1 MRKTTMILPAIILLT
16 ACQKKEEKKTT
27 ALTEVKN
34 LNTIEL
40 RYPDSKKDTAVYD
53 DYLNGTV
60 KVADPYQWLEDD
72 RSEATGKWV
81 DEQNTLTQHYL
92 EQIPYKKHFESR
104 LKELLEYERVGLP
117 YKKGDY
123 YFITR
128 NNGLQNQSTTYY
140 KKGKEGKETIFLDPN
155 TMSEKGTTSA
165 YVETFS
171 KDKSLASIGI
181 NEAGS
186 DWKTI
191 KVKNVEKNEYLND
204 VVEQVKFSSAQWYK
218 DGFFYSRFPK
228 SKGSE
233 LSEKNEFHSVYYHK
247 LGTPQEQDVLVYM
260 DSEPET
266 YNYLNVSEDENYFV
280 LSSAQGT
287 AGNKIRIA
295 KATDEL
301 NKIEW
306 KSVMD
311 NFDSE
316 NSIVDIQNDLFY
328 LLTDYQAPN
337 NRLVAFSVEQYEEGD
352 WKEILPEGKSLLN
365 SASLAG
371 GKLFTNYLENASTK
385 IYQFDINGQSK
396 KEVQLPGI
404 GTAAG
409 FNGDDKDT
417 SLFYYFTSFTYPTTI
432 FEYHIGSGKSTPY
445 FEPQLKFN
453 PADYETEQVWY
464 TSKDGTKVPMFITYK
479 KGLERN
485 GDNPT
490 YLYAYGGFNI
500 NIVPSFRTSFIPFL
514 EEGGIY
520 AIPNI
525 RGGGEFGAEWH
536 KAGMLTKKQNVFD
549 DFIAAAQY
557 LIDEKYTRKEKLAIA
572 GGSNGGLLVGA
583 CITQRPDLYQVAFP
597 AVGVM
602 DMLKYHTFT
611 IGWGWADEYGR
622 SDDSPEMFN
631 YLKGY
636 SPLHNIKEGTQYPAT
651 MVLTADHDDRVV
663 PAHSFKFIAELQ
675 EKHQGENPVVI
686 RIEKDA
692 GHGAGKPISK
702 QIEESADQWSF
713 LFFNMGYEQLPTQK
727 KM

>member
-1 MRKTTMILPAIILLT
+1 MRRITLFVSIILLT
-16 ACQKKEEKKTT
+16 ACHKKEEKK
-27 ALTEVKN
+27 AHKLSEVKN

-40 RYPDSKKDTAVYD
+40 NYPNSKKDTTVYD
-53 DYLNGTV
+53 SYLNGTE

-72 RSEATGKWV
+72 RSKETEKWV
-81 DEQNTLTQHYL
+81 NEQNAVTEQYL
-92 EQIPYKKHFESR
+92 NQIPYKKDFKQR
-104 LKELLEYERVGLP
+104 LKELLQYERVGLP

-123 YFITR
+123 YFISK
-128 NNGLQNQSTTYY
+128 NNGLQNQSVTYY
-140 KKGKEGKETIFLDPN
+140 KKGKDGKETIFLDPN
-155 TMSEKGTTSA
+155 SMSEKGTTSA
-165 YVETFS
+165 NVETFS
-171 KDKSLASIGI
+171 KDKKLASIGI

-191 KVKNVEKNEYLND
+191 KIKNIETNEYLKD
-204 VVEQVKFSSAQWYK
+204 VIEQVKFSPASWYK

-228 SKGSE
+228 TKGSE

-247 LGTPQEQDVLVYM
+247 LGTPQDQDILVYM
-260 DSEPET
+260 DTEPET
-266 YNYLNVSEDENYFV
+266 YNNIWVSDDENYFI

-287 AGNKIRIA
+287 GGNKINIA
-295 KATDEL
+295 KATQEF
-301 NKIEW
+301 NKIDW
-306 KSVMD
+306 RTVMD
-311 NFDSE
+311 DYESQ
-316 NSIVDIQNDLFY
+316 NSIVDVKNGKFY

-337 NRLVAFSVEQYEEGD
+337 QRLVTFDFEKYEESD
-352 WKEILPEGKSLLN
+352 WKEVLPESKSLLE
-365 SASLAG
+365 SVSFSG
-371 GKLFTNYLENASTK
+371 GKLFANYLENASTK
-385 IYQFDINGQSK
+385 IYQFDVNGQSK

-404 GTAAG
+404 GTAGG
-409 FNGDDKDT
+409 FKGEDEDT
-417 SLFYYFTSFTYPTTI
+417 SSFYYFTSFTYPTTI
-432 FEYHIGSGKSTPY
+432 FEYDIASGKSSIY
-445 FEPQLKFN
+445 FQPQLQFN
-453 PADYETEQVWY
+453 PADYETKQVWY
-464 TSKDGTKVPMFITYK
+464 SSKDGTKVPMFVTAK
-479 KGLERN
+479 KGLDLN

-500 NIVPSFRTSFIPFL
+500 NIVPSFKTNFIPFL

-520 AIPNI
+520 AIPNL

-549 DFIAAAQY
+549 DFIAAAEY
-557 LIDEKYTRKEKLAIA
+557 LINEKYTRKEKLAIA
-572 GGSNGGLLVGA
+572 GGSNGGLLIGA
-583 CITQRPDLYQVAFP
+583 CMTQRPDLYQVAYP

-622 SDDSPEMFN
+622 SDDGPEMFH

-636 SPLHNIKEGTQYPAT
+636 SPLHNVKKGTKYPST

-663 PAHSFKFIAELQ
+663 PAHSFKFIAEVQ
-675 EKHQGENPVVI
+675 EKHKGDNPVLI

-702 QIEESADQWSF
+702 QIEESADVWSF
-713 LFFNMGYEQLPTQK
+713 LFYNMGYEQLPSKK

>member
-1 MRKTTMILPAIILLT
+1 MKRIMLLTGLILLT
-16 ACQKKEEKKTT
+16 SCNKKEEKKVSK
-27 ALTEVKN
+27 LSEVKN

-40 RYPDSKKDTAVYD
+40 KYPDSKKDTTVYD
-53 DYLNGTV
+53 SYLNGTV

-72 RSEATGKWV
+72 RSKETEKWV
-81 DEQNTLTQHYL
+81 DEQNMLVQNFL
-92 EQIPYKKHFESR
+92 NQIPYKKELENR
-104 LKELLEYERVGLP
+104 LKELLQYERVGLP

-123 YFITR
+123 YFISK
-128 NNGLQNQSTTYY
+128 NDGLQNQSVTYY
-140 KKGKEGKETIFLDPN
+140 KKGKDGKEIIFLDPN
-155 TMSEKGTTSA
+155 AMSEKGTTSA
-165 YVETFS
+165 NVETFS
-171 KDKSLASIGI
+171 NDKKLVSIGI

-191 KVKNVEKNEYLND
+191 KIKSVETNKYLND
-204 VVEQVKFSSAQWYK
+204 VIEQVKFSAASWYK

-247 LGTPQEQDVLVYM
+247 LGTPQEQDILVYV

-266 YNYLNVSEDENYFV
+266 YNYITVSEDEDYFI

-287 AGNKIRIA
+287 GGNKINIA

-301 NKIEW
+301 KKIDW
-306 KSVMD
+306 KTVMD
-311 NFDSE
+311 NFESE
-316 NSIVDIQNDLFY
+316 NSIADVKNGIFY
-328 LLTDYQAPN
+328 LLTDYKASN
-337 NRLVAFSVEQYEEGD
+337 KRLVAFDINHYEEGD
-352 WKEILPEGKSLLN
+352 WKEIIPETASLLEN
-365 SASLAG
+365 VSFAG
-371 GKLFTNYLENASTK
+371 GKLFANYLENASTK
-385 IYQFDINGQSK
+385 IYQLDLDGKSK
-396 KEVQLPGI
+396 KEIQLPGI
-404 GTAAG
+404 GTAGG
-409 FNGDDKDT
+409 FNGEDEDT

-432 FEYHIGSGKSTPY
+432 LEYNIESGKSTLY
-445 FEPQLKFN
+445 FQPKLKFN
-453 PADYETEQVWY
+453 PEDYETKQVWY
-464 TSKDGTKVPMFITYK
+464 NSKDGTKIPMFITYK
-479 KGLERN
+479 KGLN
-485 GDNPT
+485 LNSDNPT

-514 EEGGIY
+514 EKGGVY
-520 AIPNI
+520 AIPNL

-536 KAGMLTKKQNVFD
+536 KAGMLMKKQNVFD
-549 DFIAAAQY
+549 DFIAAAEY
-557 LIDEKYTRKEKLAIA
+557 LIDQKYTRKEKLAIA

-583 CITQRPDLYQVAFP
+583 CMTQRPDLYQVAFP

-622 SDDSPEMFN
+622 SDDNPEMFK

-636 SPLHNIKEGTQYPAT
+636 SPLHNVKSGTQYPST

-663 PAHSFKFIAELQ
+663 PAHSFKFIAEMQ
-675 EKHQGENPVVI
+675 EKHKGDNPVLI

-702 QIEESADQWSF
+702 QIEESADKWAF
-713 LFFNMGYEQLPTQK
+713 LFFNMGYEHLPSKK